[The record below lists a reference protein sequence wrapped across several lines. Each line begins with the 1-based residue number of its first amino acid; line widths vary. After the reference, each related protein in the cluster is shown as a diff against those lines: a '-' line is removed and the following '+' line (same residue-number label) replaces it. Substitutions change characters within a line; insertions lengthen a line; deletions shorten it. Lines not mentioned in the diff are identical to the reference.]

1 MADRTRNAMLRKLY
15 PKKLVEFPWVLD
27 NSAAQTVYR
36 GCPMMIDPT
45 TDTLYAVV
53 YKDSVTKA
61 TGDVF
66 LGIADAPI
74 TIATTETEGDVEV
87 DLIVS
92 GLVGFLNDFSFTNA
106 DSGKP
111 VYFSDSQV
119 LTTTA
124 GSNLLVG
131 KILYVENG
139 YVFVNI
145 NEDGCTK
152 VQL

>member
-15 PKKLVEFPWVLD
+15 PKMLIEFPWILD

-45 TDTLYAVV
+45 ADTLYAVV
-53 YKDSVTKA
+53 YKDSVTKVA
-61 TGDVF
+61 GDVF

-87 DLIVS
+87 DLIMS
-92 GLVGFLNDFSFTNA
+92 GPVGFLNDFSFTDA
-106 DSGKP
+106 DAGKA

-124 GSNLLVG
+124 GANLLVG
-131 KILYVENG
+131 NIMYVQNG
-139 YVFVNI
+139 YVFVYI
-145 NEDGCTK
+145 NPDHCPK
-152 VQL
+152 VQV